1 MLPKQNRLRKNKD
14 FENIFKNSKSLRSAF
29 VVFKT
34 TKNNVN
40 LNRFG
45 FVVSCKISK
54 KATIRNKVRRRLAEI
69 VAALSENMKKG
80 NDVILIAMPGIEK
93 KDFSETKRD
102 IISAFIKLGLTLKEK
117 NV

>member
-1 MLPKQNRLRKNKD
+1 
-14 FENIFKNSKSLRSAF
+14 
-29 VVFKT
+29 
-34 TKNNVN
+34 
-40 LNRFG
+40 
-45 FVVSCKISK
+45 
-54 KATIRNKVRRRLAEI
+54 
-69 VAALSENMKKG
+69 MKKG